1 MYGKDKTRAVARKR
15 DPKNEGVSGR
25 EEGREEGQ
33 EEGWEEGREEGKC
46 EENEYDMTDMGRK
59 RENRGVLRER
69 YPGR

>member
-1 MYGKDKTRAVARKR
+1 MYGKDKTRAVARKC

-25 EEGREEGQ
+25 
-33 EEGWEEGREEGKC
+33 EEGREEGKC